1 MIWLRL
7 LSFVFLLVN
16 SVGTSFL
23 LLVLC
28 VILCWLLAGLVVVW
42 LDVVDFD

>member
-23 LLVLC
+23 LLVLW
-28 VILCWLLAGLVVVW
+28 VILCWLVAGLVVFW